1 MASFIFF
8 VVALAQIEKQ
18 KEERNTKKSIMKV
31 YSNQKTIMT
40 QSNRVFPKS

>member
-1 MASFIFF
+1 MARFIFF

-40 QSNRVFPKS
+40 